1 MEPVDTL
8 ISARWIVPVEPLDSI
23 LEAHSIAIRDGRI
36 VAIVPTASARQRFDA
51 AQTLDRPRHA
61 LLPGFVNAH
70 THSPMTLLRGRAEG
84 LPLVPW
90 LKDVIWPLERR
101 WVDPEFVRDGAQLAI
116 AEMLRAG
123 VTCFGDMY
131 FWPDVIAQTAA
142 ELHMR
147 AAVGLIVIDAPT
159 SWCSSTDE
167 YFDKGLRVHDEY
179 RGDPLIATFLA
190 PHSPY
195 AVSDESLRRIGRVA
209 DELELN
215 VVTHLH
221 ESAEEVRESV
231 ERYGCRPLERLQ
243 RLGLAT
249 PQLVAV
255 HIVHAT
261 AGDIAIVAESGAS
274 VVHCPESNLK
284 LGSGV
289 CRLPA
294 LRERGIGVAIGT
306 DGAASNN
313 DLDVLSELRTA
324 GLLAAGVSGVPGAV
338 PASELL
344 RLATIEGARVL
355 GLGDATGSLVPGKWA
370 DLCCIDLGAARS
382 RPVHDVAA
390 TVVYSCSSSQVTDS
404 WVAGR
409 HVYGDGTLF
418 YIDEAALDDCAESWR
433 TRLGGGVLDYGGA
446 AAAAVSL

>member
-8 ISARWIVPVEPLDSI
+8 ISARWIVPVEPPDRV

-36 VAIVPTASARQRFDA
+36 VAIVPTSVARGRFDA
-51 AQTLDRPRHA
+51 AQTHERPKHA
-61 LLPGFVNAH
+61 VLPGFVNAH
-70 THSPMTLLRGRAEG
+70 THSPMTLVRGCAEG
-84 LPLVPW
+84 LPLMRW

-101 WVDPEFVRDGAQLAI
+101 WVDPEFVRDGVQLAI

-131 FWPDVIAQTAA
+131 FWPDVIAQAAA

-159 SWCSSTDE
+159 SWCSTTDE
-167 YFDKGLRVHDEY
+167 YFDKGLRMHDEY

-221 ESAEEVRESV
+221 ESADEVRESI

-249 PQLVAV
+249 PQLVGV
-255 HIVHAT
+255 HFVHAT
-261 AGDIAIVAESGAS
+261 PGDLAIMAESGAS

-289 CRLPA
+289 CPLPA
-294 LRERGIGVAIGT
+294 LREHGIGVAIGT

-324 GLLAAGVSGVPGAV
+324 GLLASGVTGAPGAV
-338 PASELL
+338 SAPDLL
-344 RLATIEGARVL
+344 RLATLEGARVL
-355 GLGDATGSLVPGKWA
+355 GLGDSTGSLVPGKWA
-370 DLCCIDLGAARS
+370 DLCCIDLGSARS

-390 TVVYSCSSSQVTDS
+390 AIVYACSSSQVTDT

-418 YIDEAALDDCAESWR
+418 YVDETALDECAESWR
-433 TRLGGGVLDYGGA
+433 TRLGRELPGA
-446 AAAAVSL
+446 AGGRAAGVAT